1 MKQCSSYWSG
11 YVEECKSPLFLVQH
25 GPYFHSLLNVCRPA
39 KLVVVAAAIP
49 KFPLFSTYSSF
60 SFLSLVSL
68 FPFATSFSSFWHCS
82 STTNT
87 IGALPRTSK
96 SERTTSYNTQEGY
109 PTTKRAKRYQHY
121 LVPDS
126 CNASC
131 WLPRHF
137 TASLSQPKMSFSFS
151 KAVDVDFFPGF
162 ADVFKKRSERWYNLD
177 LCLCLMNESQVM
189 LLDDQGV
196 MCDRTLLREC
206 TTNAGMSS

>member
-109 PTTKRAKRYQHY
+109 PTTKRAKRDINTTLFLIPATHHAGYRDISRLHWVNPRCPSHFRRLSTWTSSQ
-121 LVPDS
+121 D
-126 CNASC
+126 
-131 WLPRHF
+131 LPTSSRKG
-137 TASLSQPKMSFSFS
+137 AK
-151 KAVDVDFFPGF
+151 
-162 ADVFKKRSERWYNLD
+162 
-177 LCLCLMNESQVM
+177 
-189 LLDDQGV
+189 DDTIWICV
-196 MCDRTLLREC
+196 CVWWTRVR
-206 TTNAGMSS
+206 